1 MHFALLAVLLGTLPV
16 AHVGETL
23 AVPTPGTLLEPG
35 HFHAAVRIPHE
46 PDRLF
51 IIGKW
56 TMQDLR
62 VTIVRDGRRIEL
74 RGAQLPGARFGV
86 ELPPDAWQSRAVE
99 IDGSSVNQSGA
110 PKLVAGTALYARA
123 TISWPAI
130 ALFGIFAGFAIAA
143 TLLAFVTRSALT
155 GWFAGTMT
163 MDAAAALPVLGAIRP
178 PALVNQSL
186 HAIVV
191 TLAIFASIG
200 FARSYFGRV
209 VMPKRTV
216 LFAALIGLVQAIY
229 IAGSDVWQDRWFS
242 IPQPFD
248 LLLFISLSI
257 VFAGIGIG
265 AIRGGRRDAAWFVV
279 AALFEILGFFAQEAR
294 FPIPGDVLAN
304 GLSVVA
310 LSCGLAFA
318 LRRREGQL
326 ELEVRI
332 DALTGLANRG
342 CFDKTLVL
350 EWSRVARRGG
360 MLAVIM
366 LDVDHFKR
374 YNDVYGH
381 LRGDE
386 TLRTI
391 GTALGIIVQ
400 RREDCVARYGG
411 EEFIAILPES
421 DVQSALIVAEQIRT
435 EIALLGIP
443 DADGAGVVTVSVGV
457 AALAPAMA
465 DGPNTLVALADEALY
480 EAKRAGRNRVIAH
493 PACVANADEVATL
506 TS

>member
-23 AVPTPGTLLEPG
+23 AAPSPGTLLQPG
-35 HFHAAVRIPHE
+35 HFHAAVRIPRE
-46 PDRLF
+46 LDRLF
-51 IIGKW
+51 VVGKW

-62 VTIVRDGRRIEL
+62 VTIVRDGHRVEL

-86 ELPPDAWQSRAVE
+86 ELPADAWQAATVE
-99 IDGSSVNQSGA
+99 IDGTSVNRSGA

-123 TISWPAI
+123 TSTWPAV
-130 ALFGIFAGFAIAA
+130 ALFGIFAGFALAA
-143 TLLAFVTRSALT
+143 TLLAFATRSALT
-155 GWFAGTMT
+155 GWFGGTMAMNAT
-163 MDAAAALPVLGAIRP
+163 AALPVLGAVRP
-178 PALVNQSL
+178 PPIISQSL
-186 HAIVV
+186 HAVV
-191 TLAIFASIG
+191 ITLAILASIG
-200 FARSYFGRV
+200 FARAYFGRA
-209 VMPKRTV
+209 VMPRRTL
-216 LFAALIGLVQAIY
+216 LFVILIGIVQALY
-229 IAGSDVWQDRWFS
+229 VAGSDVWQDRWFD

-248 LLLFISLSI
+248 LLLFISLSA
-257 VFAGIGIG
+257 VLAAIGIG
-265 AIRGGRRDAAWFVV
+265 AIRGGRNDAIWFVI
-279 AALFEILGFFAQEAR
+279 AALCEILGFFAQEIP
-294 FPIPGDVLAN
+294 FPIPGDIVAN

-310 LSCGLAFA
+310 LGIGLALA

-326 ELEVRI
+326 QLETRI

-350 EWSRVARRGG
+350 EWSRVARRDGQ
-360 MLAVIM
+360 LAVIM

-400 RREDCVARYGG
+400 RREDCIARYGG

-421 DVQSALIVAEQIRT
+421 DLNAALIVAERIRS
-435 EIALLGIP
+435 EIAVLGIP
-443 DADGAGVVTVSVGV
+443 DADGTGVVTVSVGV
-457 AALAPAMA
+457 AVVAPATA
-465 DGPNTLVALADEALY
+465 DGPKSLVALADEALY
-480 EAKRAGRNRVIAH
+480 EAKRAGRNRVVAH
-493 PACVANADEVATL
+493 PVCETRVVAGR
-506 TS
+506 S